1 MTRVVVIGAKG
12 RMGSQVVKAVNE
24 ADGLELVGEFDQGDD
39 LASLSEVGAQVA
51 VDFTHPGV
59 VMQNLD
65 ACISQGVNVVVGTSG
80 FDPERIAE
88 VEKLLAGNPGVG
100 VVIASNF
107 GIAAVLMMKF
117 SELAAPH
124 FESVEIVEL
133 HHPDKADAPSGTA
146 RRTAELVT
154 EAREVAG
161 VGPAPDATVESL
173 DGARGAKVGEVPIHA
188 VRARGLVAHQEVIFG
203 TSGELLTIRHDSMNR
218 ESFMP
223 GVVLAVREVAN
234 RPGLT
239 FGLEHLLGL

>member
-1 MTRVVVIGAKG
+1 MIRVAVIGAHG
-12 RMGSQVVKAVNE
+12 RMGSQVVQAVQA
-24 ADGLELVGEFDQGDD
+24 ADGLELVIELDQGDD
-39 LASLSEVGAQVA
+39 LAQLGAAGAQVA

-59 VMQNLD
+59 VMQNID
-65 ACISQGVNVVVGTSG
+65 ACVSQGINVVVGTSG
-80 FDPERIAE
+80 FSPERIAE
-88 VEKLLAGNPGVG
+88 VERLLAGNTSVG
-100 VVIASNF
+100 VVIAPNF

-146 RRTAELVT
+146 RRTAELIT
-154 EAREVAG
+154 DSRAKAG

-173 DGARGAKVGEVPIHA
+173 DGARGAVVGEVPIHA
-188 VRARGLVAHQEVIFG
+188 VRSRGMIAHQEVIFG

-223 GVVLAVREVAN
+223 GVVLAVREVVN